1 MHEVAHYI
9 GFCNAFNYND
19 EFPCP
24 GQDLKSGQPS
34 VISM

>member
-19 EFPCP
+19 EFPHA
-24 GQDLKSGQPS
+24 GSDLDLRRPLA
-34 VISM
+34 ISM